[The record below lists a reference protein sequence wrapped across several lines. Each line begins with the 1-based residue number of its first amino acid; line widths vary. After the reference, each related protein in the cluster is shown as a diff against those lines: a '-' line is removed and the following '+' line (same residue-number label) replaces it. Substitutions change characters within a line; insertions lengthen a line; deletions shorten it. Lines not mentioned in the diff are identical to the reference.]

1 MVALAGELLL
11 HVLRHPTVRAHAK
24 RLATEAARQMVRYI
38 QKRKLLL
45 SANAPDIGGGGGDVG
60 ALP

>member
-24 RLATEAARQMVRYI
+24 RLATEAARQMVRYL
-38 QKRKLLL
+38 QERKPFHQ
-45 SANAPDIGGGGGDVG
+45 ARA
-60 ALP
+60 A